1 MIDSKSGR
9 LRIAAIGAGWHSRAS
24 HLPALRRCVA
34 KSGGAFTLAAVCD
47 VDEERAAGAAAEFG
61 FEEAF
66 ADIGEMLD
74 EARPDAVVAVTPLAL
89 NAPCGLDLIER
100 GIPALVEKP
109 PGATVEEA
117 RRLARAAAEAE
128 TPVMVSMNRRF
139 DPSLTAGV
147 SWMQDR
153 AVHYV
158 RGTMLRPNRT
168 NPEFMTGT
176 GIHAVDAVR
185 ALGGDVAA
193 SDCRTMD
200 VNGITWYAVSLEF
213 EGGARGTLEII
224 PTAGVAEERYE
235 LFADRRRV
243 IIRTG
248 MKDRGDLT
256 CWDDGELV
264 LHADPAE
271 GEPFFVRDGTYA
283 ETREFLQS
291 VRQGRRPSPTPQD
304 VLQSVELCHEWREQS
319 AR

>member
-1 MIDSKSGR
+1 MNIQVETP
-9 LRIAAIGAGWHSRAS
+9 LRIAAIGAGWHSRTS

-34 KSGGAFTLAAVCD
+34 ESGDAFTLAALCE
-47 VDEERAAGAAAEFG
+47 VDEELAAAAAAKFG

-66 ADIGEMLD
+66 ADIAKMLD
-74 EARPDAVVAVTPLAL
+74 EARPDAVVAVTPMAL
-89 NAPCGLDLIER
+89 NVPCALDLIKR

-117 RRLARAAAEAE
+117 RSLARAAAEAD

-147 SWMQDR
+147 VWMGER
-153 AVHYV
+153 PVYVH
-158 RGTMLRPNRT
+158 GTMLRPNRT
-168 NPEFMTGT
+168 SPEFMTGT

-193 SDCRTMD
+193 FDCRTMD

-213 EGGARGTLEII
+213 EGGGAGALDVI

-243 IIRTG
+243 VIRTG
-248 MKDRGDLT
+248 MKDRGDVT
-256 CWDDGELV
+256 CWEGGELALRTDPADGEPV
-264 LHADPAE
+264 
-271 GEPFFVRDGTYA
+271 FVRDGTYA
-283 ETREFLQS
+283 ETCEFLES
-291 VRQGRRPSPTPQD
+291 IRQARRPCPTPQD
-304 VLQSVELCHEWREQS
+304 VLQSVELCHKWRERS
-319 AR
+319 PR